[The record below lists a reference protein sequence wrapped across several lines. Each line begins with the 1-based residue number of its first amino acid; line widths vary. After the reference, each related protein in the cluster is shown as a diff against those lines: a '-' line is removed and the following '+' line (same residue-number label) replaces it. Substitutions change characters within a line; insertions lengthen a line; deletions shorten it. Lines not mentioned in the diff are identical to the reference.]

1 MPEIEGSPGTSMHGV
16 TGREPVLA
24 FSVASPMVPTDT
36 TAKFDLPVD
45 SEHKAK
51 VFKLFSFANP
61 HMRTFHLSWISFFTT
76 FVSTFAAAPLVPI
89 IRDNL
94 NLTKADIGNAG
105 VASVSGSI
113 FSRLVMGAV
122 CDLLGPRYGCAFL
135 IMMSAP
141 TVFCMSFVA
150 DANQETTM
158 ASTATIPENHEAIS
172 IPANVTPRL
181 TFALPVDSENK
192 ATEMKIFSLA
202 QPHMRAFHLSWLSF
216 CTCVISTFAAAP
228 LVPIIRD
235 NLNLTRADIS
245 NAGIASVSG
254 SILSRLVMG
263 VLCDLVGPR
272 YGCSVINI
280 LAAPV
285 VFSVSFVADAGGY
298 VAVRFMIGFSLA
310 TFVSCQYWT
319 SVMFNGKIIGV
330 VNGVSAGW
338 GDLGGGVTQLLM
350 PVLFHVL
357 SQMLGTT
364 PFTAWRIAF
373 FIPGWF
379 HFIVGVLVLVYGQ
392 DLPDGNFAQ
401 IRKDGQA
408 AKDKFSKVFRNA
420 ITNYRTWV
428 FFLIYGYSMGVQL
441 CLNNVTKKLIFPLI
455 FVTNKSLNLR
465 DQVVDDFIFLICY
478 RFGLKL
484 HTAGVVAASF
494 GVANFFTRPFGGYVS
509 DLSGRKF
516 GMRGRLW
523 TLWITQT
530 LGGVFCIWLGLA
542 NSLPIAILSMMLMAA
557 GSQAACGAT
566 YGIIPFVSRRSLGI
580 LSGLTGAGGNV
591 GGGLTQLLFFSG
603 SRFSTAWGL
612 TWMGVTAVVLTIPVA
627 FIHFPQWGSMFF
639 PASSNEKYN
648 EEYYY
653 SSEYS
658 EEEREMGMHIGS
670 MKFAENS
677 RAERGKRL
685 VVAVAETPPYTTPN
699 YHV

>member
-1 MPEIEGSPGTSMHGV
+1 
-16 TGREPVLA
+16 
-24 FSVASPMVPTDT
+24 
-36 TAKFDLPVD
+36 
-45 SEHKAK
+45 
-51 VFKLFSFANP
+51 
-61 HMRTFHLSWISFFTT
+61 
-76 FVSTFAAAPLVPI
+76 
-89 IRDNL
+89 
-94 NLTKADIGNAG
+94 
-105 VASVSGSI
+105 
-113 FSRLVMGAV
+113 
-122 CDLLGPRYGCAFL
+122 
-135 IMMSAP
+135 
-141 TVFCMSFVA
+141 
-150 DANQETTM
+150 M
-158 ASTATIPENHEAIS
+158 ASTDTIPEHQATVS
-172 IPANVTPRL
+172 IHNDDTTTSPRR

-192 ATEMKIFSLA
+192 ATQMKVFSLA

-235 NLNLTRADIS
+235 NLNLTRSDIS

-254 SILSRLVMG
+254 SILSRLLMG
-263 VLCDLVGPR
+263 VICDLVGPR

-285 VFSVSFVADAGGY
+285 VFSVSFIADAGGY

-338 GDLGGGVTQLLM
+338 GDLGGGLTQLLM
-350 PVLFHVL
+350 PVLFHVITG
-357 SQMLGTT
+357 MLGTT

-379 HFIVGVLVLVYGQ
+379 HLIAGALVLMYGQ
-392 DLPDGNFAQ
+392 DLPDGNFAE
-401 IRKDGQA
+401 IYKEGRV

-420 ITNYRTWV
+420 ISNYRTWV
-428 FFLIYGYSMGVQL
+428 FFLVYGYSMGVQL
-441 CLNNVTKKLIFPLI
+441 CLNNVISEYFY
-455 FVTNKSLNLR
+455 
-465 DQVVDDFIFLICY
+465 D
-478 RFGLKL
+478 RFSLKL

-494 GVANFFTRPFGGYVS
+494 GVANFITRPFGGYAS
-509 DLSGRKF
+509 DLSARKF

-542 NSLPIAILSMMLMAA
+542 NSLPLAIFAMMLMACGA
-557 GSQAACGAT
+557 QAACGAT

-591 GGGLTQLLFFSG
+591 GGGLTQLIFFSG
-603 SRFSTAWGL
+603 ARFSTAWGL
-612 TWMGVTAVVLTIPVA
+612 TWMGVATVVLTIPVA
-627 FIHFPQWGSMFF
+627 FIHFPQWGSMFL
-639 PASSNEKYN
+639 PASKDEKYN

-653 SSEYS
+653 SLEYS
-658 EEEREMGMHIGS
+658 KEEREKGLHIGS

-677 RAERGKRL
+677 RSERGTRS
-685 VVAVAETPPYTTPN
+685 VVALAQTPPNTTPN
-699 YHV
+699 HHV